1 MSDGLVSDPQA
12 DLPLPDRLTP
22 TPCFVIFEDGIKR
35 NLKRT
40 AEACGG
46 VRRLMPHVKTHRAD
60 WIVRLLLAEGVEA
73 FKCATPAEVEMVLEA
88 GAKHVLWAYPSV
100 NPGNI
105 ARVLS
110 AVRKHGDACLTGL
123 VDSRQGL
130 DAWVTALGNG
140 FDHVDLRVDLDPGM
154 GRTGVP
160 MTPEALELAVAVNAA
175 GRLAGFHVYDGHIKG
190 QRAERREQVLE
201 NAAKVSELL
210 AALLAKGIE
219 VDLVCGGS
227 YTFDIWPTDL
237 ARYVSPGSW
246 TYSSAQHHVELA
258 ELGWE
263 QAAFV
268 LATVI
273 SVHAGTATLDAGSK
287 AISPDKPLPERFHWD
302 GRILMMSEEHVVVEA
317 DHLRVGDRV
326 LLTPQHACTT
336 AYLYDTALVRTSDG
350 AWEQRAQLG
359 CRR

>member
-1 MSDGLVSDPQA
+1 MSDQQV
-12 DLPLPDRLTP
+12 DLPFPDGLTP
-22 TPCFVIFEDGIKR
+22 TPCFVIFEDGIRR

-40 AEACGG
+40 AEACGDI
-46 VRRLMPHVKTHRAD
+46 RRLMPHVKTHRAD
-60 WIVRLLLAEGVEA
+60 WIVRLLLAEGIEA

-88 GAKHVLWAYPSV
+88 DAKKVLWAYPGA

-105 ARVLS
+105 ARVL
-110 AVRKHGDACLTGL
+110 AVAGKHADARLTGL

-130 DAWVTALGNG
+130 DAWLAGLGND
-140 FDHVDLRVDLDPGM
+140 FPNVDLRVDLDPGM

-160 MTPEALELAVAVNAA
+160 MTSEAVDLALAVNAA
-175 GRLAGFHVYDGHIKG
+175 GRFAGFHVYDGHIKG
-190 QRAERREQVLE
+190 QRAERRQKVLE

-210 AALLAKGIE
+210 AALHAKSIE
-219 VDLVCGGS
+219 ADLVGGGS
-227 YTFDIWPTDL
+227 YTFDIWPKDL

-246 TYSSAQHHVELA
+246 TYSSAQHHVELS

-268 LATVI
+268 LATVT
-273 SVHAGTATLDAGSK
+273 SVHAGTVTLDAGSK

-302 GRILMMSEEHVVVEA
+302 RRIIMMSEEHVVVEA
-317 DHLRVGDRV
+317 DNLRVGDRV
-326 LLTPQHACTT
+326 LLTPQHTCTT
-336 AYLYDTALVRTSDG
+336 AYLYEIAQVRTSNG

>member
-1 MSDGLVSDPQA
+1 MSDGLVSDQQV

-22 TPCFVIFEDGIKR
+22 TPCFVIFEDGIRR

-46 VRRLMPHVKTHRAD
+46 IRRLMPHVKTHRAD
-60 WIVRLLLAEGVEA
+60 WIVRLLLAEGIEA

-88 GAKHVLWAYPSV
+88 GAKNVLWAYPSV

-110 AVRKHGDACLTGL
+110 AVRKHGDARLTGL

-130 DAWVTALGNG
+130 EAWLAALGNG

-160 MTPEALELAVAVNAA
+160 MALEAVELATAINAA
-175 GRLAGFHVYDGHIKG
+175 GRLSGFHVYDGHIKG
-190 QRAERREQVLE
+190 QRVERSQQVLE

-210 AALLAKGIE
+210 TALRTNGIKA
-219 VDLVCGGS
+219 DLVGGGS
-227 YTFDIWPTDL
+227 YTFDLWPKDL

-246 TYSSAQHHVELA
+246 TYSSAQHHVELS
-258 ELGWE
+258 ESGWE

-287 AISPDKPLPERFHWD
+287 AISPDKPLPERFYWNR
-302 GRILMMSEEHVVVEA
+302 RIVMMSEEHVVVEA
-317 DHLRVGDRV
+317 DNLSVGDRV
-326 LLTPQHACTT
+326 LLTPQHTCTT
-336 AYLYDTALVRTSDG
+336 AYLYETALVRTSDG
-350 AWEQRAQLG
+350 AWEQRTQLG

>member
-1 MSDGLVSDPQA
+1 MSDGLVSDQQV

-22 TPCFVIFEDGIKR
+22 TPCFVIFEDGIRR

-40 AEACGG
+40 AEACGDI
-46 VRRLMPHVKTHRAD
+46 RRLMPHVKTHRAD
-60 WIVRLLLAEGVEA
+60 WVVRLLLAEGIEA

-88 GAKHVLWAYPSV
+88 GAKKVLWAYPSV

-105 ARVLS
+105 ARVL
-110 AVRKHGDACLTGL
+110 AAAGKHADAHLTGL

-130 DAWVTALGNG
+130 DAWLAALGNG
-140 FDHVDLRVDLDPGM
+140 FPNVDLRVDLDPGM

-160 MTPEALELAVAVNAA
+160 MTSEAVDLALAVNAA

-190 QRAERREQVLE
+190 QRAERCRQVLE
-201 NAAKVSELL
+201 NAAKVNELL
-210 AALLAKGIE
+210 AALHAKGIE
-219 VDLVCGGS
+219 ADLVGGGS
-227 YTFDIWPTDL
+227 YTFDIWPKDL

-246 TYSSAQHHVELA
+246 TYSSAQHHVELS

-268 LATVI
+268 LATVT

-287 AISPDKPLPERFHWD
+287 AISPDKPLPERFYWD
-302 GRILMMSEEHVVVEA
+302 RRIIMMSEEHAVVEA
-317 DHLRVGDRV
+317 DNLRIGDRV
-326 LLTPQHACTT
+326 LLTPQHTCTT
-336 AYLYDTALVRTSDG
+336 AYLYEMALVRTSNG

>member
-1 MSDGLVSDPQA
+1 MSDGLVTEGNV
-12 DLPLPDRLTP
+12 DLPLPDRLAP
-22 TPCFVIFEDGIKR
+22 TPCFVVFEDGIRR

-46 VRRLMPHVKTHRAD
+46 INRLMPHVKTHRAD
-60 WIVRLLLAEGVEA
+60 WIVRLLLAESIEA
-73 FKCATPAEVEMVLEA
+73 FKCATPAEVEMVLAA
-88 GAKHVLWAYPSV
+88 GAKNVLWAYPSG

-105 ARVLS
+105 ARVL
-110 AVRKHGDACLTGL
+110 AAAGKHPGARVTSL
-123 VDSRQGL
+123 VDSKGGL
-130 DAWVTALGNG
+130 DAWLAALGNG
-140 FDHVDLRVDLDPGM
+140 FRNVDLRVDLDPGM

-160 MTPEALELAVAVNAA
+160 MNPEAVELALAVNAA

-190 QRAERREQVLE
+190 QRAERTQQVLA

-210 AALLAKGIE
+210 AALRAKGIAA
-219 VDLVCGGS
+219 DLVGGGS
-227 YTFDIWPTDL
+227 YTFDIWPEDL

-246 TYSSAQHHVELA
+246 TYSSAQHHIELA

-268 LATVI
+268 LATVT

-302 GRILMMSEEHVVVEA
+302 GRIVMMSEEHVVVEA
-317 DHLRVGDRV
+317 DHLNVGDRV
-326 LLTPQHACTT
+326 LLTPQHTCTT
-336 AYLYDTALVRTSDG
+336 AYLYDTALVRTSG
-350 AWEQRAQLG
+350 GGWEERPQLG